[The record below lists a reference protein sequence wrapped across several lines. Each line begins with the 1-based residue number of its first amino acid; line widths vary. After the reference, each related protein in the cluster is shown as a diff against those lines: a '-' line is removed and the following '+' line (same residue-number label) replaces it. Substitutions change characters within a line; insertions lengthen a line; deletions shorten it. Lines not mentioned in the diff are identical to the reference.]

1 MLWSIIMNDTSPL
14 WHDPIVAEIH
24 AIREQL
30 MEQYHGDL
38 VKLSQ
43 AAEAHSRALGF
54 KIIESPRLQSLRS
67 GVDVNATP

>member
-1 MLWSIIMNDTSPL
+1 MNDTSPL

-30 MEQYHGDL
+30 MEQYHGNL

-43 AAEAHSRALGF
+43 VAEEHSRALGF
-54 KIIESPRLQSLRS
+54 KTIESPRFQPPHS
-67 GVDVNATP
+67 GGVSNATPQTLQ

>member
-1 MLWSIIMNDTSPL
+1 MNDTSPL

-30 MEQYHGDL
+30 MEQYHGNL

-43 AAEAHSRALGF
+43 AAEEHSRALGF
-54 KIIESPRLQSLRS
+54 QTIESPRFQPPHSS
-67 GVDVNATP
+67 GISNATP

>member
-1 MLWSIIMNDTSPL
+1 MNDIPEL
-14 WHDPIVAEIH
+14 WQDTIVAEIH

-54 KIIESPRLQSLRS
+54 VIVESPRLQPPQSS
-67 GVDVNATP
+67 GVSNATT